1 MLVVM
6 IIMMMLF
13 TAPIFAEEKFFIDGN
28 TLTYATDTNE
38 DSEGITSDDMTVF
51 SSQINSYANLCT
63 VNLSSSGGEI
73 QAAYE
78 IADLIIEQQLDTHVL
93 DFCESACTFILLA
106 GINRTAEKNAKIG
119 FHQSSISSA
128 DAELE
133 YKESKQELGFNTP
146 FDYASCLLEDA

>member
-51 SSQINSYANLCT
+51 SSQINSYANLRT
-63 VNLSSSGGEI
+63 VNLSCSGGEI

-78 IADLIIEQQLDTHVL
+78 IADLIIEQQLNTHVL

-106 GINRTAEKNAKIG
+106 ELNRTAEKM
-119 FHQSSISSA
+119 
-128 DAELE
+128 LR
-133 YKESKQELGFNTP
+133 
-146 FDYASCLLEDA
+146 

>member
-51 SSQINSYANLCT
+51 SSQINSYANLRT

-78 IADLIIEQQLDTHVL
+78 IADFIIEQMDNHVL
-93 DFCESACTFILLA
+93 DYCESACTLILLA
-106 GINRTAEKNAKIG
+106 GVNRTAEKNARIG

-146 FDYASCLLEDA
+146 FDHASCLLEDA